1 MNSKNWSIIRDYRT
15 TQIKKPGSQ
24 PFSDFRIQLALI
36 LEFDFLIRT
45 DYNHKKC
52 FFMKDYI
59 MKKLLF
65 CFLILVLSGC
75 ATPKAGFDV
84 EPIKTNEY
92 LGAGYEHLKGKLFH
106 IFCGGNGYADYN
118 FVKDSC
124 MYNTAAFVSNNG
136 YDYFYMVSKDG
147 DTSKTKTGYVS
158 NGVYVPYEITKH
170 SQYYTILLLEKNEIG
185 KFDNYYKVSD
195 YYTPGKGGK

>member
-1 MNSKNWSIIRDYRT
+1 
-15 TQIKKPGSQ
+15 
-24 PFSDFRIQLALI
+24 
-36 LEFDFLIRT
+36 
-45 DYNHKKC
+45 
-52 FFMKDYI
+52 

-65 CFLILVLSGC
+65 CFCVLLQAAC
-75 ATPKAGFDV
+75 TNTTPKAGFDV

-92 LGAGYEHLKGKLFH
+92 LGAGYEHLDGKLFR
-106 IFCGGNGYADYN
+106 IFCGGNGYASYS

-124 MYNTAAFVSNNG
+124 MYNTAAFSHFMG

-147 DTSKTKTGYVS
+147 DTSKTQTGYVS

-185 KFDNYYKVSD
+185 KFNNYYKVSD
-195 YYTPGKGGK
+195 YYTPSEEGDAGNE